1 MATNSRMREKVAE
14 MPQAKVASLIRQYN
28 LEYGDG
34 VWKTPNTIG
43 RIACVYG
50 TNISSIQHL
59 AREGYLS
66 NGNSPGLEGFCTVPN
81 PIFQLWHKTG
91 LPRDVVRQ
99 IFAIPDDA
107 MEKAIEHLEV
117 DCADGQRGESGP
129 SSHHDVVVTFKG
141 TAIEPDARLR
151 EDPINESIELVLPR
165 VPEIQTI
172 EGIYAVDE
180 FAAET
185 LKRYIDT

>member
-1 MATNSRMREKVAE
+1 MATNGRMREKTTE

-28 LEYGDG
+28 LEYDSG

-50 TNISSIQHL
+50 TNISSIQRL
-59 AREGYLS
+59 AREGHLS
-66 NGNSPGLEGFCTVPN
+66 NGSSPNLEGFCTVPN

-99 IFAIPDDA
+99 IFAISDDA
-107 MEKAIEHLEV
+107 VEKAIEHLEV
-117 DCADGQRGESGP
+117 GSVDGQRGGPGSSG
-129 SSHHDVVVTFKG
+129 HHDVVITFKG

-151 EDPINESIELVLPR
+151 EDPVSESTELVLPR

-172 EGIYAVDE
+172 EGIYAVNE